1 MLFVTEMCH
10 THSFSFEKDIVMP
23 MWNIEDLFVQ
33 PFWWNILKT
42 LKKMSDETSIVICK
56 VMSNL
61 SKFEEF
67 PFKI

>member
-1 MLFVTEMCH
+1 VKYRGFVCT
-10 THSFSFEKDIVMP
+10 T
-23 MWNIEDLFVQ
+23 
-33 PFWWNILKT
+33 FWWNILKT

-67 PFKI
+67 PFKL